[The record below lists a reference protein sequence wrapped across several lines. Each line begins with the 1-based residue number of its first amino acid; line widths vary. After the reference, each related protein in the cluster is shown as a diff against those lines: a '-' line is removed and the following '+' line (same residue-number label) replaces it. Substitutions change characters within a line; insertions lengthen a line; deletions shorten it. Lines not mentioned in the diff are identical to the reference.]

1 MSSYN
6 DLSNLPL
13 KKLLAS
19 GQAFETDIALS
30 DLARLHDSLSRHD
43 GVMRVSLTLEPS
55 HRDKELLLTLHL
67 KGELSVICQRCL
79 SPYEAE
85 FEVERTLL
93 VENDDDQAPMTN
105 DEPYERISASHLWT
119 LDLFEVVTDE
129 LLLSMPRVHES
140 ACEDNLVTQYIVE
153 QVAEQATSERY

>member
-1 MSSYN
+1 MNSYN

-19 GQAFETDIALS
+19 GQGFETDIALA
-30 DLARLHDSLSRHD
+30 DLARLHDGLSRHD
-43 GVMRVSLTLEPS
+43 GVMRVSLSLEPS
-55 HRDKELLLTLHL
+55 HRGKELLLTLHL

-79 SPYEAE
+79 SPTDSL

-93 VENDDDQAPMTN
+93 VEVDENQAPMTN

-119 LDLFEVVTDE
+119 LDLYEVVTDE
-129 LLLSMPRVHES
+129 ILLSMPRVHES

-153 QVAEQATSERY
+153 QVADQPASERY